1 MVGSLLSAEQR
12 QSIAAIKDTST
23 NQVIK
28 RCALILL
35 SYDDGLA
42 TRQIAGLVQLSP
54 SQVRRRRRQFCLK
67 GMQIFP
73 LENISEDISL
83 SFSEQEFPEFV
94 IVDEP
99 ENPQEQILLSPYSLE
114 NFIADAAL
122 HKSPGIER
130 NDTLAEAARKILR
143 FQFAQM
149 LLKEEGTRLGED
161 IEALHDMRVATRR
174 MRAALDI
181 FNDSFTPKTIKTL
194 FKGLRQ
200 TGRRLGRVRDQ
211 DVFIDNARRYLLTL
225 PEEQRQGLN
234 PLIANWEDA
243 RQNYRQDMLAHL
255 NSKAYREFKENFL
268 VFVNTP
274 GAGVRTQTNG
284 ILTPRLVREI
294 APQLIYSCLA
304 DVRAFEPI
312 IDTATLPQF
321 HALRIAFKKF
331 RYAIE
336 FFQEVLGQEVR
347 QVIND
352 LKKIQDHLGELN
364 DAQVATLILR
374 DYLGE
379 WDIQQQSIPVVQR
392 SSPEPVMAYLS
403 AVYAR
408 RQTLM
413 DTFRPTWEHFN
424 RPEFRQNLGAAVAAL

>member
-1 MVGSLLSAEQR
+1 MAGSLLSAEQR
-12 QSIAAIKDTST
+12 QRIAAIKDTST
-23 NQVIK
+23 NQIVK

-54 SQVRRRRRQFCLK
+54 SQVRRRRRQFYLK
-67 GMQIFP
+67 GMQLFP
-73 LENISEDISL
+73 LEDISENSTL
-83 SFSEQEFPEFV
+83 QSFEHEAPELV
-94 IVDEP
+94 IVDEIETAQGKAAP
-99 ENPQEQILLSPYSLE
+99 PYTLAD
-114 NFIADAAL
+114 FIADAKTL
-122 HKSPGIER
+122 KSPGVER

-143 FQFAQM
+143 YQFAQM

-181 FNDSFTPKTIKTL
+181 FGESFTPKTTKTL
-194 FKGLRQ
+194 LKGLRQ

-211 DVFIDNARRYLLTL
+211 DVFIDNARQYLLTL
-225 PEEQRQGLN
+225 PEEQRPGLN
-234 PLIANWEDA
+234 PLITNWEDA
-243 RQNYRQDMLAHL
+243 RQRYRQEMLTHL
-255 NSKAYREFKENFL
+255 DSKAYRGFKEDFL
-268 VFVNTP
+268 VFVNTT
-274 GAGVRTQTNG
+274 GAGIHPQNTG
-284 ILTPRLVREI
+284 FLTPSLVREI

-331 RYAIE
+331 RYAVE

-347 QVIND
+347 QVIID

-379 WDIQQQSIPVVQR
+379 WDNQQQSLPVVER
-392 SSPEPVMAYLS
+392 SSPAPVMTYLS
-403 AVYAR
+403 AVYTR
-408 RQTLM
+408 RQHLM
-413 DTFRPTWEHFN
+413 DTFRATWEHFN